1 MMAEGYHGDT
11 NLVKQVLNIVLLKK

>member
-1 MMAEGYHGDT
+1 MAEGYHGDT